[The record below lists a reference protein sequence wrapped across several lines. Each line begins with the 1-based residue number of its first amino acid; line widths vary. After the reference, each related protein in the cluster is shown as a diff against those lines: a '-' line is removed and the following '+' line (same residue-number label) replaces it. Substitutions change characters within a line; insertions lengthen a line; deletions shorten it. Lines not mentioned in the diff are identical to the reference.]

1 MQQWSWVTICD
12 TIVNLVIESS
22 RDSACALVCYNTKTE
37 IETEYQFVTH
47 IGPTGL
53 IIDLS
58 LWWEM
63 STSSGFMPTEFS
75 PQDDLFSQCTHS
87 HKKKFGIYLNIWD
100 QIYLDCAHIL
110 FGPMVFIF
118 LLNLQKKLFAPVSV
132 LFPYY
137 ILSTLVS
144 HTKDVGMTIERC
156 WSSLWWWCQ
165 QIKVLSF
172 SFVNAS
178 SLRRTNFPL
187 FCSGQWSMLMHNIS
201 VKNLSIL
208 VKWKQR

>member
-1 MQQWSWVTICD
+1 MRNEYKLWIYANWILPSRWFILTVHTLTQK
-12 TIVNLVIESS
+12 IV
-22 RDSACALVCYNTKTE
+22 
-37 IETEYQFVTH
+37 
-47 IGPTGL
+47 
-53 IIDLS
+53 
-58 LWWEM
+58 
-63 STSSGFMPTEFS
+63 
-75 PQDDLFSQCTHS
+75 
-87 HKKKFGIYLNIWD
+87 GIYLNIWD

-201 VKNLSIL
+201 VKKSINFGQVEAALDKKMWWSVSHSGLLRLKLEHDLLSRL
-208 VKWKQR
+208 AL